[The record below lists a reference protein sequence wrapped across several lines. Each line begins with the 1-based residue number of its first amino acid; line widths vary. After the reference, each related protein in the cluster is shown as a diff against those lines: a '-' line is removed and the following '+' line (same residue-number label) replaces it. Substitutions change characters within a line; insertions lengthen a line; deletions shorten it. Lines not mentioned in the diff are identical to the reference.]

1 MSLELKFVGLLH
13 NLESRLDKIV
23 NGSFSKAFKSAVE
36 PVELAA
42 GLQQELDLRADF
54 TSGAS
59 VVPNI
64 FAFDL
69 GPEDYERLTPYFS
82 NLASELATVA
92 NQYAIDQR
100 YTFQGNVS
108 ITFDLD
114 VALETGVFRIRSTSG
129 AASVAPIDAPNPDL
143 TQQVPIA
150 AMVNTDTPR
159 LLAVDGTEHK
169 LTQSITTLGRG
180 DTADI
185 QIADSGASRNHCQIV
200 LGAPCLMRDLGSTNG
215 TTVDGAKVAEA
226 ELRDGSIIKIGGVT
240 LTFKSR

>member
-1 MSLELKFVGLLH
+1 MGLLH

-54 TSGAS
+54 SSGQS

-64 FAFDL
+64 FVFDL
-69 GPEDYERLTPYFS
+69 APEDYERLTPYFA
-82 NLASELATVA
+82 NLSTELATVA
-92 NQYAIDQR
+92 NRYGIDQR
-100 YTFQGNVS
+100 YSFNGNVN

-129 AASVAPIDAPNPDL
+129 QAQAAPVVAPNPDL
-143 TQQVPIA
+143 TTQVPIA

-159 LLAVDGTEHK
+159 LLAVDGTEYK
-169 LTQSITTLGRG
+169 LTQSVTTIGRG

-185 QIADSGASRNHCQIV
+185 QIADGGASRNHCQVV
-200 LGAPCLMRDLGSTNG
+200 LGAPSLLRDLGSTNG
-215 TTVDGAKVAEA
+215 TTVDGVKVSEA
-226 ELRDGSIIKIGGVT
+226 ELHDGSIIKIGGVT

>member
-1 MSLELKFVGLLH
+1 MGLLH

-54 TSGAS
+54 ATGQS

-64 FAFDL
+64 FTFDL
-69 GPEDYERLTPYFS
+69 GPEDYERLTPYFT
-82 NLASELATVA
+82 NLSSELATVA
-92 NQYAIDQR
+92 QKYASDQR
-100 YTFQGNVS
+100 YTFTGNVS
-108 ITFDLD
+108 ISFDLD

-129 AASVAPIDAPNPDL
+129 AASVQPIAAPNPDL

-159 LLAVDGTEHK
+159 LIGVDGTEYK

-180 DTADI
+180 ESADI

-200 LGAPCLMRDLGSTNG
+200 LGAPCLVRDLGSTNG
-215 TTVDGAKVAEA
+215 TTVDGAKISEA
-226 ELRDGSIIKIGGVT
+226 ELHDGSIIKIGGVT